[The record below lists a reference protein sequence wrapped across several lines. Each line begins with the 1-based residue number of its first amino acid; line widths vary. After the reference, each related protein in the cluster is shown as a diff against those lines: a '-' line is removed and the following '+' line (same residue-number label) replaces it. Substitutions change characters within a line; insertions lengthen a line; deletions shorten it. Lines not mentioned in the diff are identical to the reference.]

1 VSFIPYVWLG
11 STQGGLCWVA
21 DSDEGWIPTDQAPAI
36 EVQRNAAGR
45 VDLVLNLISTEATL
59 DKPRTITF
67 AFQASPVKPM
77 RPGWREDNWS
87 FYDAFTHDDHPFWY
101 PWPKRNFIA
110 KWIPEVKEL
119 HEAGKAAVPFVP
131 YRLYQS
137 GGYPLDKPLITFEE
151 EWRTGTDFATDRARC
166 HGGLSNDYLVHHF
179 ADWAARC
186 GADGCYLDYVIPF
199 ACDNS
204 DHGCGWRLPDGRVQ
218 PTFKMFATR
227 ELILRLRAAFLEQR
241 PECKI
246 VLNVSSHMILPWIG
260 AADIVYDGGPFPIA
274 PGLKKDVMDVW
285 SLERLRAGLSTPWGV
300 PCSLMHPYL
309 GKDFPLL
316 QQWGQVQA
324 GWQRDYPGAWD
335 ERTLHLAMRA
345 YFASVMLYDALP
357 AVNARGHAENLIATR
372 RQFGIGAEE
381 VKFLPYWDQT
391 GLHAEGNDIKLA
403 GWQRPNKLLL
413 LVANFGEM
421 QTAQVALDLEKL
433 GWKGATLAVSD
444 PEQGQSLI
452 VPGKDGPVTI
462 TYDAPAPKLDGTKL
476 TVPVERH
483 NYRLLVVEKKP

>member
-1 VSFIPYVWLG
+1 
-11 STQGGLCWVA
+11 
-21 DSDEGWIPTDQAPAI
+21 
-36 EVQRNAAGR
+36 
-45 VDLVLNLISTEATL
+45 
-59 DKPRTITF
+59 
-67 AFQASPVKPM
+67 
-77 RPGWREDNWS
+77 
-87 FYDAFTHDDHPFWY
+87 
-101 PWPKRNFIA
+101 
-110 KWIPEVKEL
+110 
-119 HEAGKAAVPFVP
+119 
-131 YRLYQS
+131 
-137 GGYPLDKPLITFEE
+137 
-151 EWRTGTDFATDRARC
+151 
-166 HGGLSNDYLVHHF
+166 
-179 ADWAARC
+179 
-186 GADGCYLDYVIPF
+186 
-199 ACDNS
+199 
-204 DHGCGWRLPDGRVQ
+204 
-218 PTFKMFATR
+218 
-227 ELILRLRAAFLEQR
+227 
-241 PECKI
+241 
-246 VLNVSSHMILPWIG
+246 
-260 AADIVYDGGPFPIA
+260 
-274 PGLKKDVMDVW
+274 
-285 SLERLRAGLSTPWGV
+285 
-300 PCSLMHPYL
+300 MHPYL

-403 GWQRPNKLLL
+403 GWQRPGKLLL
-413 LVANFGEM
+413 LVANFGEK
-421 QTAQVALDLEKL
+421 QTAQASLDLEKL